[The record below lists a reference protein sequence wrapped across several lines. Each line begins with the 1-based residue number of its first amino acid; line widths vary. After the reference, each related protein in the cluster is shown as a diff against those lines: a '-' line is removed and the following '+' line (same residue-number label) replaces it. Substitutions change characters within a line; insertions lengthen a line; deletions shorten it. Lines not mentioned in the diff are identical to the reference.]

1 MKILKFGQSSEEVL
15 SWKTFLRG
23 FFSCDL
29 ELSDSFD
36 QETLD
41 LTKRFQSYYSL
52 TSDGVVGPKT
62 FAQALK
68 EGFPLKDDDAVSSVK
83 MLTGKQKEDLLGNF
97 TYTSSPVVNNPEGI
111 TIGGTWV
118 SDNISLFYI
127 PQLIGIPGAPKS
139 GNVYFHNAAGP
150 SFQKLFQKWEDDGLM
165 KFVLS
170 WGGSFMPRFVRGSRT
185 YLSNHAYGTAFDI
198 NSIYNPLGSTPVPE
212 GTKGSVKPLLAACEE
227 LGIFWGGNFDRPDGM
242 HFELGIL

>member
-1 MKILKFGQSSEEVL
+1 MFH
-15 SWKTFLRG
+15 
-23 FFSCDL
+23 
-29 ELSDSFD
+29 
-36 QETLD
+36 
-41 LTKRFQSYYSL
+41 
-52 TSDGVVGPKT
+52 
-62 FAQALK
+62 
-68 EGFPLKDDDAVSSVK
+68 
-83 MLTGKQKEDLLGNF
+83 
-97 TYTSSPVVNNPEGI
+97 
-111 TIGGTWV
+111 
-118 SDNISLFYI
+118 I